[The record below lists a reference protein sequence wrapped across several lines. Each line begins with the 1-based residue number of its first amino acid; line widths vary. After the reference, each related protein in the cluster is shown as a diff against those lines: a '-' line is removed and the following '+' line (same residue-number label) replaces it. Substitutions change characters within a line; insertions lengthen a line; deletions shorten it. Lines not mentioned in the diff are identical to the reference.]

1 MAIRTDL
8 AREAHEAFVQ
18 EGREPEGIECEER
31 QRDGFGV
38 YCVRVT
44 DSRGEAA
51 IGKPVGSYVTVELDS
66 LLRREDDAFARGAEA
81 IAAELRP
88 LLPAGGGCVLV
99 AGLGNRHITPDSI
112 GPEVV
117 RWTMATRHLVDGMK
131 EMFGALRPVA
141 AVSAG
146 VLGDTGMESAE
157 MISAL
162 CRKVKPSCVI
172 AVDALASRSTQ
183 RLCRTV
189 QITDT
194 GITPGSGVGNHR
206 MGLNADS
213 LGCPVIAVGVP
224 TVVDAR
230 SLAADITGT
239 EEGRI
244 PPDSADGLIV
254 TPREIDRQAADI
266 SRLVGYGIDL
276 ALQPSLTVGDL
287 DMLLG

>member
-8 AREAHEAFVQ
+8 AREVHEAYLQ
-18 EGREPEGIECEER
+18 NGHEPEGIVCEER
-31 QRDGFGV
+31 QREGFGV
-38 YCVRVT
+38 YCVKVT
-44 DSRGEAA
+44 DKRGEKA
-51 IGKPVGSYVTVELDS
+51 IGKAVGSYMTIELDS
-66 LLRREDDAFARGAEA
+66 LLHREDDAFARGAQA
-81 IAAELRP
+81 IADELRP
-88 LLPAGGGCVLV
+88 LLPQSGCVLV
-99 AGLGNRHITPDSI
+99 AGIGNRNITPDSI

-131 EMFGALRPVA
+131 DMFGALRPVA
-141 AVSAG
+141 AISAG

-157 MISAL
+157 LINAL
-162 CRKVKPSCVI
+162 CKKIKPACVI
-172 AVDALASRSTQ
+172 AVDALASRSVQ

-206 MGLNADS
+206 IGLNADS
-213 LGCPVIAVGVP
+213 LGCPVVAVGVP

-230 SLAADITGT
+230 TLAADITAT
-239 EEGRI
+239 DEESI
-244 PPDSADGLIV
+244 AEDSARGLIV

-266 SRLVGYGIDL
+266 SRLVGYGINL
-276 ALQPSLTVGDL
+276 ALQPSLAVGDL

>member
-8 AREAHEAFVQ
+8 AREAHEMILQ
-18 EGREPEGIECEER
+18 QGNETEGIETREIRRE
-31 QRDGFGV
+31 GFDV
-38 YCVRVT
+38 FRVDVT
-44 DSRGEAA
+44 DSRGAEA
-51 IGKPVGSYVTVELDS
+51 IGKPMGSYITLELDS
-66 LLRREDDAFARGAEA
+66 LMRREDDAFARGARA
-81 IAAELRP
+81 LAAELSP
-88 LLPAGGGCVLV
+88 LLPDNGGCVLV

-112 GPEVV
+112 GPEAV
-117 RWTMATRHLVDGMK
+117 RWTLATRHLVDGMT
-131 EMFGALRPVA
+131 ETFGSLRPVA
-141 AVSAG
+141 AVSPG

-157 MISAL
+157 LVGAL
-162 CRKVKPSCVI
+162 CKRLRPACVI
-172 AVDALASRSTQ
+172 AVDALAARSTH

-189 QITDT
+189 QIADT

-206 MGLNADS
+206 LGLNKET

-230 SLAADITGT
+230 TLAADLMGGA
-239 EEGRI
+239 EESIPHDSGR
-244 PPDSADGLIV
+244 GLIV

-276 ALQPSLTVGDL
+276 ALQPTLDVGDL